1 MTSWRRVAVGGG
13 VAAAAAVV
21 AFVVLR
27 VEALASPDVQHY
39 MHIAAYMALIVPAAV
54 RVRGRLVGLLDNRAA
69 KRKQRTDFR

>member
-13 VAAAAAVV
+13 VAAAAAGV
-21 AFVVLR
+21 AFAVLR

-54 RVRGRLVGLLDNRAA
+54 RVRGWLVGWLDDRAA
-69 KRKQRTDFR
+69 EHERET